1 MDERN
6 KISRARTIWRNGYTF
21 ALFSLFA
28 LGVALIVIGA
38 MLQTE
43 KPTTLSTVLIGIGI
57 TLGPAAVVAALFRA
71 FLFREVQHELTDP
84 VVAEIRE
91 TLDAQMTQMT
101 EGYRQEVD
109 TLRSLREAGVIR
121 HYRHRHRALEAFSPS
136 IDAETGD
143 VVIIGSS
150 LKGLLQLG
158 ENKPCSAAIKRKIE
172 ESPEKVR
179 FLLTHPV
186 VADLRANQEGR
197 RPTDIGRE
205 IIGTLELLQS
215 WGVPENNV
223 RLYRGTPTCFG
234 IKTSS
239 RMLLNPY
246 PYGSVA
252 YDSPCFIVECCEDA
266 SGYIYDAFDQSHF
279 RAWESNLA
287 EHVTTYGTMVSEL
300 RSKLPE
306 YARSVKQMFGG
317 NSVVEDDIGVGAVAE
332 QTDAAGTPS
341 ARR

>member
-1 MDERN
+1 MDERQEAT
-6 KISRARTIWRNGYTF
+6 RATTIWRNGYTF
-21 ALFSLFA
+21 ALVVLFA

-38 MLQTE
+38 LLQAE

-57 TLGPAAVVAALFRA
+57 TLGPSAVVASLFRV

-84 VVAEIRE
+84 VVREIRQ
-91 TLDAQMTQMT
+91 TLDSQMTQMT

-109 TLRSLREAGVIR
+109 ALRSLREAGVIR

-143 VVIIGSS
+143 VAIIGSS

-158 ENKPCSAAIKRKIE
+158 ENKPCAAAIKRKVA

-197 RPTDIGRE
+197 RPTDIGAE
-205 IIGTLELLQS
+205 IIVTLELLQS
-215 WGVPENNV
+215 WAVPEKNV

-252 YDSPCFIVECCEDA
+252 YDSPCFIVECCDDA

-287 EHVTTYGTMVSEL
+287 EHVAEYDATILEL
-300 RSKLPE
+300 KSRLAD
-306 YARSVKQMFGG
+306 YARSVKEIFGAG
-317 NSVVEDDIGVGAVAE
+317 ANPEEDAGPGAVA
-332 QTDAAGTPS
+332 
-341 ARR
+341 